1 MTSLA
6 TDRTGARAEPRC
18 KWIDR
23 GDIIAVLGPLSHSLD
38 FLDLAA
44 RPPGPKSHVVAL
56 PEKVDALE
64 AAMLESL
71 AVAIHA
77 VRFRQAPL
85 LEPVSL
91 LRACSID
98 ILILQVPKIA
108 GAGEVHGVEPL
119 VHRRAAALVPTVSCD
134 SGGSA
139 MLASPIRG
147 RVVLAGIPDGDGDA
161 SGGRGANPSA
171 GSTKLRQNLQGGEI
185 RTAAVGSHLGRV

>member
-1 MTSLA
+1 LTFA
-6 TDRTGARAEPRC
+6 ACRE
-18 KWIDR
+18 
-23 GDIIAVLGPLSHSLD
+23 
-38 FLDLAA
+38 AA
-44 RPPGPKSHVVAL
+44 RSEVSRCCAAGEGGRARGRNARVARRRD
-56 PEKVDALE
+56 PRG
-64 AAMLESL
+64 
-71 AVAIHA
+71 
-77 VRFRQAPL
+77 RFRQAPL

-98 ILILQVPKIA
+98 LLILQVPKIA

-119 VHRRAAALVPTVSCD
+119 VLRRAAALVPTVSCD
-134 SGGSA
+134 SEGSA

-147 RVVLAGIPDGDGDA
+147 RVVLAGIQDGDGDA